1 MKDYTKLDQEVEA
14 LADAIW
20 DVAFKVWEF
29 AELGYQEFKSSAY
42 EAEALE
48 KAGFIISDRGSG
60 APVLGYLVEF
70 DALPG
75 LGKTLVNLAR
85 SKPC

>member
-1 MKDYTKLDQEVEA
+1 MLNQIYTGETPLNTNKNINDKENKMTDYTKLDQEVEA

-42 EAEALE
+42 ESEALE
-48 KAGFIISDRGSG
+48 
-60 APVLGYLVEF
+60 
-70 DALPG
+70 
-75 LGKTLVNLAR
+75 
-85 SKPC
+85 